1 MPDKSQRWKTFRFL
15 AACLLLIPAA
25 HSDTASQ
32 ATPFG
37 AKLDIDIPH
46 GTMKSEVKH
55 YEFPISLQSN
65 AGDQR
70 TGDLTVNCSTS
81 LHCQPLKQ
89 KVLFSKP
96 QLKSLSVDLGEAL
109 NSAEIDLVMTVS
121 DGSTL
126 RAARPL
132 NFGLWDSVESI
143 GSDFPRELMGGNP
156 ESAHL
161 WLEGPNGV
169 KLSPTTLVH
178 LAVTAKDGC
187 AQVRTVK
194 TEQKETSSNS
204 GLWTTIDIPGW
215 KNETIDTLSVEPNI
229 WLNSFCTLEVDV
241 ESAGDRMTVASLKLN
256 VKPNYWAALVFCLLG
271 AFVQY
276 VLAGMVQVVLAT
288 RANEKVSFLK
298 VFVGS
303 NGVEII
309 EPALKGIIAFV
320 ISYILNTTEI
330 VQFKG
335 ADKSSL
341 IGFVIFGFLIG
352 FWQLKPLWEAIK
364 KLSNPSANTSSAQGA
379 AP

>member
-1 MPDKSQRWKTFRFL
+1 M
-15 AACLLLIPAA
+15 
-25 HSDTASQ
+25 
-32 ATPFG
+32 
-37 AKLDIDIPH
+37 
-46 GTMKSEVKH
+46 
-55 YEFPISLQSN
+55 
-65 AGDQR
+65 
-70 TGDLTVNCSTS
+70 
-81 LHCQPLKQ
+81 
-89 KVLFSKP
+89 
-96 QLKSLSVDLGEAL
+96 
-109 NSAEIDLVMTVS
+109 EI
-121 DGSTL
+121 
-126 RAARPL
+126 
-132 NFGLWDSVESI
+132 
-143 GSDFPRELMGGNP
+143 
-156 ESAHL
+156 
-161 WLEGPNGV
+161 

-178 LAVTAKDGC
+178 LAVIAKDGC

-194 TEQKETSSNS
+194 TEQKESSSNS

-229 WLNSFCTLEVDV
+229 WSNSVCTLEVDV

-271 AFVQY
+271 AFAQY

-303 NGVEII
+303 NCVEII
-309 EPALKGIIAFV
+309 EPALKGVIAFV

-341 IGFVIFGFLIG
+341 FGFVVFGFLIG

-364 KLSNPSANTSSAQGA
+364 KLSNPPANTPPAQEA
-379 AP
+379 TP